1 MKKRKLRVEKPRLR
15 RKGRG
20 AGKEVRVP
28 VYDALQ
34 HDPATG
40 ERMLQILMNGVS
52 TRLYRKAIPE
62 MASFRIADMI
72 GALITVYGDGKQ
84 VRAFLFVE
92 DLLDAYDA
100 AAGNHAV
107 GRTYW
112 RAGDQRVF
120 ISDVRRATEELGWAP
135 KIDKTSGLERLYH
148 WICNNETL
156 FLDAP
161 SILAR

>member
-1 MKKRKLRVEKPRLR
+1 M
-15 RKGRG
+15 
-20 AGKEVRVP
+20 
-28 VYDALQ
+28 
-34 HDPATG
+34 
-40 ERMLQILMNGVS
+40 
-52 TRLYRKAIPE
+52 
-62 MASFRIADMI
+62 
-72 GALITVYGDGKQ
+72 YGDGKQ
-84 VRAFLFVE
+84 VRDILFVE

-100 AAGNHAV
+100 TVLAGNRAV
-107 GRTYW
+107 GCTYNIGGGPTNVLSVLELLKLIEKQQQRKIPYRFGPS